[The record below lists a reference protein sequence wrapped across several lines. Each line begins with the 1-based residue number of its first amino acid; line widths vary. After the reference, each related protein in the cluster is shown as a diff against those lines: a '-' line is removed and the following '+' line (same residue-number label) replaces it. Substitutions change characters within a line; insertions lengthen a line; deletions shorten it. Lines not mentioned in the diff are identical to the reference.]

1 MPDQSHASEKAVTL
15 FLSYARDDETYAR
28 RLASAL
34 KQSGY
39 TIWWDALIQGGAA
52 YSRSI
57 AEALETADVVI
68 VLWSA
73 RSIES
78 DWVRDE
84 AGQGRERHRL
94 VPLSIDGSKPP
105 LGFRQ
110 YQVIDISHWH
120 GRKNAPE
127 MTAIERAIESVLG
140 QRSRGASTAGGPGL
154 PPDHANRR
162 IRRRGCAGRWR
173 SLVRVGAR
181 FARRKSR
188 PTEHCGPSLPQPQC
202 GSVAGLLLRRTDGR
216 SADGTHPHPG
226 PAGASGNFVGE
237 GGGAWRRS
245 QGHRRG
251 SRRRLH
257 PVRFGPASGGHR
269 PDRDRSRRRTHRF
282 FALVPERRSQA
293 DRHLRRP
300 ERYRADGCTGDVG
313 RGRHH

>member
-1 MPDQSHASEKAVTL
+1 MRLFRLRGRTMPDQSHASEKAVTL
-15 FLSYARDDETYAR
+15 FLSYARDDEAYAR

-110 YQVIDISHWH
+110 YQVIDISRWH

-127 MTAIERAIESVLG
+127 MAAIERAIESVLG
-140 QRSRGASTAGGPGL
+140 NDQAA
-154 PPDHANRR
+154 HQ
-162 IRRRGCAGRWR
+162 
-173 SLVRVGAR
+173 
-181 FARRKSR
+181 
-188 PTEHCGPSLPQPQC
+188 QPAVPV
-202 GSVAGLLLRRTDGR
+202 SRRTMLIGG
-216 SADGTHPHPG
+216 SA
-226 PAGASGNFVGE
+226 AGVVLA
-237 GGGAWRRS
+237 GGGAWFAWERGLLGGKAVPLSIAVLPFRNLSADRS
-245 QGHRRG
+245 QDYFSDGLTDAAWHAATAVTG
-251 SRRRLH
+251 A
-257 PVRFGPASGGHR
+257 FYF
-269 PDRDRSRRRTHRF
+269 T
-282 FALVPERRSQA
+282 A
-293 DRHLRRP
+293 DEHTYEL
-300 ERYRADGCTGDVG
+300 E
-313 RGRHH
+313 

>member
-15 FLSYARDDETYAR
+15 FLSYARDDEAHAR

-127 MTAIERAIESVLG
+127 MAAIERAIESVLG
-140 QRSRGASTAGGPGL
+140 NDQAAASTAGGPGL

-162 IRRRGCAGRWR
+162 IRRRALCWP
-173 SLVRVGAR
+173 VEE
-181 FARRKSR
+181 
-188 PTEHCGPSLPQPQC
+188 P
-202 GSVAGLLLRRTDGR
+202 GS
-216 SADGTHPHPG
+216 
-226 PAGASGNFVGE
+226 
-237 GGGAWRRS
+237 
-245 QGHRRG
+245 RG
-251 SRRRLH
+251 SAVCSAEKPSH
-257 PVRFGPASGGHR
+257 
-269 PDRDRSRRRTHRF
+269 
-282 FALVPERRSQA
+282 
-293 DRHLRRP
+293 
-300 ERYRADGCTGDVG
+300 
-313 RGRHH
+313 